1 MLRVIHGLALF
12 GILAGACAGTGG
24 TAPAGGTAS
33 APTGASP
40 SASAVTISIGFHA
53 PLTGDAAAD
62 GASALAGAQLGIAAA
77 NAAPGHFGNLVLVT
91 QDDQAK
97 PDQGPI
103 VAQKL
108 LDAKVSAVIGGS
120 YSGPSRAAGPVFQR
134 AKVPYVVAY
143 AVHPEITKAGDDVF
157 RMIFVGPV
165 QGQAMAEYATGKL
178 KLKKIAVLNADND
191 YGKSVA
197 EGFLAGLKTAGA
209 SAAVAKTFP
218 VGQKDFASLLTQVKD
233 SGADALYIAAYYA
246 EAAQIVRQARAMG
259 ITVPFLA
266 ADGVDSPKFV
276 EVGGPAAVG
285 TLFTSDFSRS
295 DPRPIVAKFIADY
308 TAKTGNAPD
317 SLAATS
323 FDAALIIG
331 HAIGIAKSSDPTK
344 IRAALAQTSGFEG
357 VTGVVKFDNGRE
369 VSKTV
374 FVSKVAEK
382 GSTYVD
388 KIEPK

>member
-1 MLRVIHGLALF
+1 MLKYIRGLALF
-12 GILAGACAGTGG
+12 GIIAAAC
-24 TAPAGGTAS
+24 
-33 APTGASP
+33 APTGGAAPGSGTPATGSSP
-40 SASAVTISIGFHA
+40 SEARISIGLHA

-77 NAAPGHFGNLVLVT
+77 NAAAGHFGTLVLVT
-91 QDDQAK
+91 EDDQAK

-134 AKVPYVVAY
+134 ARVPYVVAY
-143 AVHPEITKAGDDVF
+143 AVHPEITNAGDDVF

-165 QGQAMAEYATGKL
+165 QGQAMAEYATAKL
-178 KLKKIAVLNADND
+178 HFKKIAVLNADND
-191 YGKSVA
+191 YGKSVGG
-197 EGFLAGLKTAGA
+197 GFTASLAKAGTPA
-209 SAAVAKTFP
+209 VVAKTFP
-218 VGQKDFASLLTQVKD
+218 IGQKDFASLLTQVKD
-233 SGADALYIAAYYA
+233 SGADALYIAGYYA

-259 ITVPFLA
+259 IALPFLA
-266 ADGVDSPKFV
+266 SDGVDSPQFA
-276 EVGGPAAVG
+276 EVGGAAAVG
-285 TLFTSDFSRS
+285 TLFTSDFSRN
-295 DPRPIVAKFIADY
+295 DPRAIVTKFIADY

-323 FDAALIIG
+323 FDAALILG
-331 HAIGIAKSSDPTK
+331 NAIAKAKSADPAK
-344 IRAALAQTSGFEG
+344 IRTALAETSGFEG
-357 VTGVVKFDNGRE
+357 VTGLVKFDSGRE
-369 VSKTV
+369 VTKTV
-374 FVSKVAEK
+374 FISRVEQK